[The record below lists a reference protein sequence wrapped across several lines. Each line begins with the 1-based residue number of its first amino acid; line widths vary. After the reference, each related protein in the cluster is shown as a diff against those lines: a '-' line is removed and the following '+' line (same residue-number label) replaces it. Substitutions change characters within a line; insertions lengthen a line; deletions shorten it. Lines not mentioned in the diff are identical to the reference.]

1 MHHTKNSIFPPKF
14 LCTISTISYLM
25 HRQHET
31 SCTSIWEKIWP
42 LGGQLSLPTCFY
54 YLMLF
59 IWAGTFFPYAM
70 KNEVNGEITIN
81 TTTLNPTQEET
92 PDLIQRLEPDDA
104 QQTLGIHIAPM
115 GTGKFYLTML
125 NGGATAS
132 PNKED

>member
-1 MHHTKNSIFPPKF
+1 
-14 LCTISTISYLM
+14 
-25 HRQHET
+25 
-31 SCTSIWEKIWP
+31 
-42 LGGQLSLPTCFY
+42 
-54 YLMLF
+54 
-59 IWAGTFFPYAM
+59 M

-132 PNKED
+132 PNKADYLPKNISSPTLQLLDPPSYIPQ